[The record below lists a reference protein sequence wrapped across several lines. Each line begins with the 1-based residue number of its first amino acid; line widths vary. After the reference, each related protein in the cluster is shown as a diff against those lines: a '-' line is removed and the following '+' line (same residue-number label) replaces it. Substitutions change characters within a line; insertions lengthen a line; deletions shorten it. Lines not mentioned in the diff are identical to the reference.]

1 MDGAALEAYV
11 HRSEYPM
18 KSATSLLIAATL
30 ATAPAFAGND
40 VDVSSLRSLS
50 AENGLFRVQA
60 ELSNRSEQPRQVFYR
75 FRWIDKNGFAAWED
89 EAWKPLTV
97 YGKQRLLV
105 STVAPIATAQT
116 YSLELFE
123 QP

>member
-1 MDGAALEAYV
+1 MAGSALLAYV
-11 HRSEYPM
+11 HRSEYLM
-18 KSATSLLIAATL
+18 KSVSLLL
-30 ATAPAFAGND
+30 ATALAAAPAFAGND

-60 ELSNRSEQPRQVFYR
+60 ELANRAEEPRQLFYR
-75 FRWIDKNGFAAWED
+75 FRWIDQNGFAAWED
-89 EAWKPLTV
+89 EAWKPLTI

-105 STVAPIATAQT
+105 STVAPVAAARN

>member
-1 MDGAALEAYV
+1 
-11 HRSEYPM
+11 M
-18 KSATSLLIAATL
+18 KSAATLLLAATL

-40 VDVSSLRSLS
+40 VDVASLRSLS

-60 ELSNRSEQPRQVFYR
+60 ELANRAEEPRQLFYR

-89 EAWKPLTV
+89 EAWKPLTI

-105 STVAPIATAQT
+105 STVAPVATAHS

-123 QP
+123 KP